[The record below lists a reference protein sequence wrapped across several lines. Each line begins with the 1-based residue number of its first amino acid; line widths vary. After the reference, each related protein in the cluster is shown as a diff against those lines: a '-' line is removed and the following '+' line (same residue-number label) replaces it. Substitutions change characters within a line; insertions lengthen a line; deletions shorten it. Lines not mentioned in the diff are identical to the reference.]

1 VPNLKHLDSRLPKA
15 AAIPA
20 ADDAPEYARIP
31 EACRRYG
38 VSRSG
43 LYRLAGE
50 AKIRLVK
57 LAGATLVDCGSVR
70 AFMHTLPPASVR
82 VPSSA
87 A

>member
-1 VPNLKHLDSRLPKA
+1 MPNLKHLNSQPPRGVSIA
-15 AAIPA
+15 A

-50 AKIRLVK
+50 GKIRLVK